1 MTKLDQLPSLV
12 TLLAFE
18 AAARLGNFTLAA
30 QELGSTQSAVSQQ
43 IRRLEGDLGASLFH
57 RAHRGVTLTSAG
69 ETLLTAVLEGLH
81 RLAEGVGAVQQS
93 GQHSVIN
100 VATDYA
106 FAAFWILPRLSGFR
120 EHYPNTEVRVVT
132 SQQRNTPAQQEF
144 DLAILFGNGY
154 FPGCISRQ
162 LFREQVL
169 PVCSPTLLQNRGP
182 VTHAEQLA
190 QFPLL
195 KLDTDYHLDCFTWP
209 RLFKTL
215 GINGAPPEPA
225 IAFNNY
231 TLLLQAAI
239 AGQGV
244 AIGWTGL
251 VDSLL
256 DNGLLVPVLE
266 QRFTSANGYHVVL
279 PQRREVEPV
288 VQCFADWLYHESLPA
303 PG

>member
-1 MTKLDQLPSLV
+1 MTRFSQLPSLV

-43 IRRLEGDLGASLFH
+43 IRRLEGDLGTPLFH

-81 RLAEGVGAVQQS
+81 RLTEGIGAVQQS
-93 GQHSVIN
+93 GRHSVIN

-106 FAAFWILPRLSGFR
+106 FAAFWILPRLAGFR
-120 EHYPNTEVRVVT
+120 EHYPHTEVRVVT

-154 FPGCISRQ
+154 FPGCVSRQ
-162 LFREQVL
+162 LFREEAL
-169 PVCSPTLLQNRGP
+169 LVCSPTLLKDRGP
-182 VTHAEQLA
+182 VTRAEQLA
-190 QFPLL
+190 SLPLL

-209 RLFKTL
+209 RLFKAL
-215 GINGAPPEPA
+215 GMAEAPPEPA
-225 IAFNNY
+225 LAFNNY

-244 AIGWTGL
+244 AIGWAGL

-256 DNGLLVPVLE
+256 DNGLLVPVIA
-266 QRFTSANGYHVVL
+266 QRFSSANGYHVVL

-288 VQCFADWLYHESLPA
+288 VQSFADWLYRESLSAPA
-303 PG
+303 